1 MEKITFDY
9 ALPPG
14 VTQGHYSLTAPGLLI
29 EQGAI
34 TGSGTLTVEVDQ
46 GELYEA
52 GFTQIILG
60 ADTLQLSIAYQTE
73 TGWQARTLNQRGF
86 SPLGG

>member
-1 MEKITFDY
+1 MGGKPRGEDHVRLRVATWGDPRP
-9 ALPPG
+9 LQP
-14 VTQGHYSLTAPGLLI
+14 QGTIS
-29 EQGAI
+29 
-34 TGSGTLTVEVDQ
+34 GSGTLTVQVAQ

-60 ADTLQLSIAYQTE
+60 ADTLQLSIAYRTNS
-73 TGWQARTLNQRGF
+73 GWQARTLNQRGF

>member
-1 MEKITFDY
+1 MTFIHD
-9 ALPPG
+9 LPPG
-14 VTQGHYSLTAPGLLI
+14 VAQGHYSLTAPGLLI
-29 EQGAI
+29 DQGTI
-34 TGSGTLTVEVDQ
+34 SGSGTLTVEVDQ
-46 GELYEA
+46 SELYET

>member
-1 MEKITFDY
+1 M
-9 ALPPG
+9 
-14 VTQGHYSLTAPGLLI
+14 TQGHYSLTAPGLLI
-29 EQGAI
+29 KQGAI

-60 ADTLQLSIAYQTE
+60 ADTLQLSIAYE
-73 TGWQARTLNQRGF
+73 TASGWQARTLNQRGF